1 MWLRIPM
8 SPQPIFVLTLKPI
21 FTNESIIEWE
31 GVGGSGILWEKVV
44 IKPDL
49 YQYIRYDGV
58 GLKRG

>member
-31 GVGGSGILWEKVV
+31 DVGGSGILWDSPF
-44 IKPDL
+44 IKPLL
-49 YQYIRYDGV
+49 YQYIRYKVID
-58 GLKRG
+58 